1 MNFNQLRAYCLE
13 KSNYDNCMSDHG
25 VFFSDAKNLRNK
37 VTSGEVKLEDVK
49 DRKLLVAVSVISCG
63 CFCRVLIY
71 GLLTTDEILFIMQK
85 IKDYPND
92 HLITYCSHVM
102 RLLTDSKYLES
113 VKAAI
118 HDIRIYDVIAKHLGY
133 VFKLDLVPQEFM
145 TPEFLTTELFV
156 RVVINGNGNFEH
168 FNELLKDST
177 FLLSV
182 VEKHSNGIGCIPQ
195 EFQTKELLEKYHE
208 KWNYLYCFSSDE
220 SDNDESD
227 NDE

>member
-1 MNFNQLRAYCLE
+1 MRFLGFL
-13 KSNYDNCMSDHG
+13 S
-25 VFFSDAKNLRNK
+25 
-37 VTSGEVKLEDVK
+37 T
-49 DRKLLVAVSVISCG
+49 VISCG

-92 HLITYCSHVM
+92 NLITYCSHVM
-102 RLLTDSKYLES
+102 RLLTKPDYLQS

-118 HDIRIYDVIAKHLGY
+118 HDIRIYLMMAKNLRHD
-133 VFKLDLVPQEFM
+133 FKLDLVPQEFM

-156 RVVINGNGNFEH
+156 SVVINGNGNFEH
-168 FNELLKDST
+168 FNELLEDST
-177 FLLSV
+177 FLPSV
-182 VEKHSNGIGCIPQ
+182 VEKHSNGIGCIPL
-195 EFQTKELLEKYHE
+195 EFQTEELVEKYHE
-208 KWNYLYCFSSDE
+208 KWDYLFFFSSDE